1 MPAAVINID
10 DTEKKDFKTLAGAF
24 VVLRRMSYG
33 QVVQRRALNKM
44 SVLAQKGKAKSFA
57 GEIAMASEAIAQ
69 FEFQHCVVD
78 HNLEDNDGRKLNLSN
93 PIDFAKLDPR
103 VGQELE
109 QFIADMNDFE
119 EEEGE
124 EGNSLAA
131 SEPV

>member
-1 MPAAVINID
+1 MPVAVVNIED
-10 DTEKKDFKTLAGAF
+10 VEKKDLKTLVGGF
-24 VVLRRMSYG
+24 VTLRRMSYG
-33 QVVQRRALNKM
+33 QIVQRRALNKM
-44 SVLAQKGKAKSFA
+44 SVLAQKGKSFA

-69 FEFQHCVVD
+69 FEFQHCIVD
-78 HNLEDNDGRKLNLSN
+78 HNLEDNGGRKLNLSN

-103 VGQELE
+103 VGQEVEKL
-109 QFIADMNDFE
+109 IADMNDFE